1 MTNTHDEVLLN
12 KLRTKKNTLLCM
24 IQFVGYRCVLVYF
37 MDSENKNKEEHITVY
52 DSICWVQMCS
62 GVCYG

>member
-24 IQFVGYRCVLVYF
+24 IQFVVHRCVLVYV
-37 MDSENKNKEEHITVY
+37 MDSKNVKLNTFCASPNYQQIAVLF
-52 DSICWVQMCS
+52 
-62 GVCYG
+62 